1 MAEIIPVCPDA
12 PDETDVRRAAEAL
25 LRGETVALP
34 TDTIY
39 GLCARA
45 ADSAAIEALYAAKGR
60 GAEKGAPVLIGGADQ
75 LALLSDPVS
84 RNAQNL
90 MDALWP
96 GPLTLILPARAG
108 LSPFLCEGGGVAVRL
123 PAQALCRAVARA
135 AGPFAATSANR
146 PGESPLGDAQAVAD
160 VFGGEIALILDGG
173 TRKSGA
179 PSTLVD
185 ARGAS
190 PKLLRDGSLPFEQ
203 AREVW
208 ETGNRD

>member
-1 MAEIIPVCPDA
+1 MAEIIPVRPDA
-12 PDETDVRRAAEAL
+12 PDETAVRRAAEVL

-45 ADSAAIEALYAAKGR
+45 EDSAAVEALYAAKGR
-60 GAEKGAPVLIGGADQ
+60 GAEKGAPVLVGGADQ
-75 LALLSDPVS
+75 LALLSDQIS
-84 RNAQNL
+84 RKAQTL
-90 MDALWP
+90 IDALWP

-146 PGESPLGDAQAVAD
+146 PGEPPLQDAAAVAD
-160 VFGGEIALILDGG
+160 AFGEEIALILDGG
-173 TRKSGA
+173 SRKSGA
-179 PSTLVD
+179 PSTVVD
-185 ARGAS
+185 VRGAS
-190 PKLLRDGSLPFEQ
+190 PELVREGSLPFERVQ
-203 AREVW
+203 GAWREN
-208 ETGNRD
+208 NRD